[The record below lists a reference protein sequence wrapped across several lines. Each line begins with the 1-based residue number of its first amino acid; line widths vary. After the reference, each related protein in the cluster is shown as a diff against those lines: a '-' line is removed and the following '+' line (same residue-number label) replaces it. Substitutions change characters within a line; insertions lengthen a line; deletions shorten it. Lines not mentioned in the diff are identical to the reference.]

1 MKLRHLIPL
10 AAIGAV
16 GGAGFYVYSILAAK
30 DRQIEDQKR
39 VIGELGEKLDRAWAS
54 DLVADLRVDGVEGGA
69 LKLTF
74 IQYQPGTEKPI
85 FRKDFTLPGEE
96 VYVDALVVSFD
107 RPLVEGGD
115 GLRGKSLLLFRRA
128 FGDKQQPVE
137 GVPLTAAG
145 GAADAPPAIYAV
157 DPSPSDFEKQ
167 IWADFWQLANDPT
180 KAKERGVRVAQGE
193 APHVKAAA
201 GQVYKLTLRASA
213 GLEMTPR
220 IPAAALPEPK

>member
-1 MKLRHLIPL
+1 VKLRHLIPF

-30 DRQIEDQKR
+30 DRQIEEQKR

-107 RPLVEGGD
+107 RALVEGGD

-137 GVPLTAAG
+137 GVPLTAA
-145 GAADAPPAIYAV
+145 AAGDVPAIYSV
-157 DPSPSDFEKQ
+157 DPNPSDFEKQ

-220 IPAAALPEPK
+220 IPAAALPEKK

>member
-1 MKLRHLIPL
+1 MKLRHLIPF

-16 GGAGFYVYSILAAK
+16 GGAGFYVYSILSAK
-30 DRQIEDQKR
+30 DRQIEEQRR
-39 VIGELGEKLDRAWAS
+39 VIGELGQKLDRSWAS
-54 DLVADLRVDGVEGGA
+54 DLVADLRVDAVENGTM
-69 LKLTF
+69 KLTF
-74 IQYQPGTEKPI
+74 IQYQPGTEKPV

-96 VYVDALVVSFD
+96 VYVDALVVSFE
-107 RPLVEGGD
+107 RPLVEAAD

-137 GVPLTAAG
+137 GVALTAAG
-145 GAADAPPAIYAV
+145 TADVPAIYAV
-157 DPSPSDFEKQ
+157 DASPSDFEKQ

-193 APHVKAAA
+193 APHVKAAP
-201 GQVYKLTLRASA
+201 GQVYKLTLRAAA

-220 IPAAALPEPK
+220 IPAAALPQAK

>member
-1 MKLRHLIPL
+1 VKLRHLIPF

-16 GGAGFYVYSILAAK
+16 GGAGFWVYSFLSAK
-30 DRQIEDQKR
+30 DRQIEEQRR
-39 VIGELGEKLDRAWAS
+39 VIGELGQKLDRSWSS
-54 DLVADLRVDGVEGGA
+54 DIVADLRVDGVEAGTM
-69 LKLTF
+69 KLTF
-74 IQYQPGTEKPI
+74 IQYQPGTEKPV

-96 VYVDALVVSFD
+96 VYVDALVVSFE
-107 RPLVEGGD
+107 RPLVEAAD

-128 FGDKQQPVE
+128 FGDKQQPVD
-137 GVPLTAAG
+137 GVALTAAS
-145 GAADAPPAIYAV
+145 AADEVPALYAV
-157 DPSPSDFEKQ
+157 DPKPSDFEKQ

-193 APHVKAAA
+193 APHVKAAP

-220 IPAAALPEPK
+220 IPAAALPEKK